1 MKASENN
8 NNNWLDEVLK
18 DAIGSEKPRMD
29 FEQWKQ
35 THPQAV
41 EMLISRA
48 VSRPASKR
56 PLNIRNIIMKS
67 PLTKFATAAA
77 IIIAVL
83 IGIGHF
89 GENSSSIALADITDQ
104 FESVPF
110 FNLAIYLSYDTSS
123 EAKKVEIW
131 KSDDSRFRVHEEN
144 KVIFAGFSNG
154 EINIVAF
161 DKTTRQPANPMGYSS
176 FILEDLHSDG
186 RFSLNTIINC
196 IPSEEGITSV
206 KTDETAASEE
216 TVVFEIKHKVTPEW
230 ISILALRDS
239 KLPVRMCFH
248 DPRNGEYGDFLF
260 DYSEKKDD
268 AFFDPAAFSNQ

>member
-1 MKASENN
+1 MKPADNINEFF
-8 NNNWLDEVLK
+8 K
-18 DAIGSEKPRMD
+18 KA
-29 FEQWKQ
+29 
-35 THPQAV
+35 
-41 EMLISRA
+41 A
-48 VSRPASKR
+48 VSTNPKMDKAVLDKVLTAHENAKTTRPAEIKPYIGR
-56 PLNIRNIIMKS
+56 IIMKS
-67 PLTKFATAAA
+67 PITKLAAA
-77 IIIAVL
+77 AAVIIAVL
-83 IGIGHF
+83 IGINHF
-89 GENSSSIALADITDQ
+89 GMSTTSVLWADVAER

-110 FNLAIYLSYDTSS
+110 FNLTIYLSYDTSA

-206 KTDETAASEE
+206 KTADTAASEE
-216 TVVFEIKHKVTPEW
+216 TVIFEIKHKETPEW
-230 ISILALRDS
+230 ISIWALRSS

-248 DPRNGEYGDFLF
+248 DPRNGEFGDFFF
-260 DYSEKKDD
+260 DYSEKKN
-268 AFFDPAAFSNQ
+268 AQFFDPKAFVKQ